1 MKRIF
6 STLIILLSFPC
17 LVHAADTIVWSVN
30 DEGQNWIELKAVIT
44 ADGSGNV
51 ASPTET
57 STVPAA
63 IWDVAKVLSRVI
75 AVPDAGDTAPTD
87 EYDLLLYKSS
97 TISVDMLGGLANG
110 TWCDGT
116 NATMDFPVTATNG
129 GPIYVTDLP
138 VASGSGF
145 GADNACTFYLLLVDV
160 NSVKVSR

>member
-44 ADGSGNV
+44 ADGDGNV
-51 ASPTET
+51 ASPTAT
-57 STVPAA
+57 STVPTA
-63 IWDVAKVLSRVI
+63 IWDVAKVCSRVI
-75 AVPDAGDTAPTD
+75 ADPGASITDDYDVLMYKDA
-87 EYDLLLYKSS
+87 S
-97 TISVDMLGGLANG
+97 TNVDMIGGLANG
-110 TWCDGT
+110 TWT
-116 NATMDFPVTATNG
+116 SSTTAVMDFPVTATNG
-129 GPIYVTDLP
+129 GPIYWTGLP

-145 GADNACTFYLLLVDV
+145 GADKIATFYFLLIDV